1 MSTLSVDELRS
12 ALTEYIA
19 AVESALCD
27 YRAGR
32 IESMVRTL
40 RCGALE
46 LRDQAIVRDSVKN
59 TIERMNRT

>member
-1 MSTLSVDELRS
+1 MPPLTVDELRA
-12 ALTEYIA
+12 ALLEYIA
-19 AVESALCD
+19 AVESALTD

-59 TIERMNRT
+59 TIQRMIRT